1 MNDADTIKNVK
12 IRAKDLAQDNLI
24 KKIAD
29 YVDAFLRDRLL
40 TFQHDEILAIA
51 NEIYHVTDVKYNI
64 FDSDDDKMIIRAT
77 VLAKV
82 DDNDIMTNFAAAYK
96 NRGDAYKELGDN
108 AKAQADFA
116 KSRELCGF

>member
-1 MNDADTIKNVK
+1 M
-12 IRAKDLAQDNLI
+12 
-24 KKIAD
+24 
-29 YVDAFLRDRLL
+29 DRLL
-40 TFQHDEILAIA
+40 TFPHDEILAIE
-51 NEIYHVTDVKYNI
+51 NEIYHVTDVKYNML
-64 FDSDDDKMIIRAT
+64 DSDDDKMIIRAT

-108 AKAQADFA
+108 AKAEADNA